1 MGNKGTAIN
10 KETFARFFFE
20 GIENKEE
27 LEEGILYFSLHN
39 VYKKHSEENWFEIPN
54 EQIVEEMIEQAKGKY
69 KQYYRFIKLND
80 KINSMD
86 YDVNMEKIVTEIKEK
101 LQKFIEE
108 GKVIWTKAGVLFVR
122 EEEQRL
128 QGGTY
133 FDLKKGIQGEE
144 GWTKQMYRIFTQ
156 LEQLEKENIMK
167 YYEYWLKT
175 KMQRSIHRDIPDD
188 DERKMITKAFEVFEK
203 RKQEQIEKEQQERR

>member
-1 MGNKGTAIN
+1 MGNKGITIN

-27 LEEGILYFSLHN
+27 LEEGILYFSLHK
-39 VYKKHSEENWFEIPN
+39 VYQKHSEENWFEIPN

-86 YDVNMEKIVTEIKEK
+86 YDVNMEKIVTAIKEK
-101 LQKFIEE
+101 LQKFLEE
-108 GKVIWTKAGVLFVR
+108 GKAIWTKAGVFFIR

-156 LEQLEKENIMK
+156 LEQLEKEDIIK

-175 KMQRSIHRDIPDD
+175 KRQRCISRGSPEKETKLI
-188 DERKMITKAFEVFEK
+188 EKAFEVFEK
-203 RKQEQIEKEQQERR
+203 RKQEQIEKGQQAR